1 MLFKRSILLSL
12 LALAPLARAEP
23 FVDRLAPPSNNSSTN
38 SKLRSSPPPNPN
50 PDLGML
56 AFSGTVYLLNTIGN
70 GLADPA
76 RRQRVHDLSSQ
87 APVKESYGARSRNG
101 SVALRHET
109 PDIYALRSVAGLDVQ
124 KVIKSQAK
132 NIPQVVAVVKM
143 AKVEIKPGSMFTS
156 EPTPN
161 AALDPLRYGLV
172 VNSITPDP
180 SSPPLA
186 SLGDSM
192 DDLRFAGRAKVEWG
206 VEPLTETNRRRLFQD
221 VASDSPQPTAEDS
234 AYSLRLPSPNFSTSA
249 TTEGGDDV
257 TKVDARAL
265 PSLRFELSQEDG
277 YYTLSYR
284 TSGKGKK
291 IGAEHVIK
299 APIVG
304 TLKMGRRFDDH
315 LRLLE
320 TSAYEILC
328 APHLPSLNV
337 HQMHIERRYTADLS
351 TRLGVSHSIGVTA
364 RGEAQGPVAQSAD
377 RPRAYGI
384 NYSHSF

>member
-1 MLFKRSILLSL
+1 MLFKRSILVSL

-23 FVDRLAPPSNNSSTN
+23 FADRLAPPSNKPSTN
-38 SKLRSSPPPNPN
+38 RELQSSPPPNPN

-56 AFSGTVYLLNTIGN
+56 AFSGAVFLLNTIGH
-70 GLADPA
+70 GMADPA
-76 RRQRVHDLSSQ
+76 RRQRVQDLSSQ
-87 APVKESYGARSRNG
+87 VPVRESYGARSLNG
-101 SVALRHET
+101 NPAQHHET
-109 PDIYALRSVAGLDVQ
+109 PDIYALRSFAGLDVQ

-132 NIPQVVAVVKM
+132 KAPQVVAIVKM
-143 AKVEIKPGSMFTS
+143 AKVDIKPGSLLAS

-161 AALDPLRYGLV
+161 ATHDPLRYGLV
-172 VNSITPDP
+172 VNSITPDTN
-180 SSPPLA
+180 SPPLA

-192 DDLRFAGRAKVEWG
+192 DDLRFAGHAKVEWG

-221 VASDSPQPTAEDS
+221 VATDS
-234 AYSLRLPSPNFSTSA
+234 AQPAAGKSPYSFRLPSPNFSTNA
-249 TTEGGDDV
+249 TAEGGDDV

-265 PSLRFELSQEDG
+265 PSMRFELSQEDG
-277 YYTLSYR
+277 YYSLSYR

-304 TLKMGRRFDDH
+304 TLKIGRRFDDR

-337 HQMHIERRYTADLS
+337 HQMHIERRFTADLS

-364 RGEAQGPVAQSAD
+364 RGEAQGPEAQSAD